1 MAGKRKPGP
10 QCQCQSPDDVADGTS
25 PVASMPPP
33 GSVGGEGG
41 VWRCDARSCP
51 GHSRPE
57 HQCQH
62 RLGLW
67 KQRRGSEQV
76 PGLGARKR
84 ALQDLGG
91 TVLDLAV
98 ALLETREMVA
108 DYPFGDVDPCGCPK
122 IDDAANFGIFKQ
134 NWLMIR
140 SSWAPYA
147 HLGPRDYRTGAALN
161 DDLALD
167 VQVLHASQQH
177 FASQQHSGSNRLWFA
192 GHRNGATGLAKPFTG
207 DIRRYREAV
216 EWIQEQ
222 LNADPRYLTDDTRF
236 WVNVGPI

>member
-1 MAGKRKPGP
+1 MAGSRKPGP
-10 QCQCQSPDDVADGTS
+10 QCQCQSPDDVANGTS
-25 PVASMPPP
+25 PLAPMPLP
-33 GSVGGEGG
+33 GWVGGEGG

-57 HQCQH
+57 HRCGR
-62 RLGLW
+62 RLWPW
-67 KQRRGSEQV
+67 KRRRGSEQV

-84 ALQDLGG
+84 ALQALGG

-122 IDDAANFGIFKQ
+122 TDDAANFGIFKQ

-140 SSWAPYA
+140 LSWEPYA
-147 HLGPRDYRTGAALN
+147 RLGPRDYRTGSALN

-167 VQVLHASQQH
+167 VQVLHASQQRY
-177 FASQQHSGSNRLWFA
+177 GLDGLDGLWFA
-192 GHRNGATGLAKPFTG
+192 GHRNGATGLAKPSTG

-216 EWIQEQ
+216 EWIQDQ
-222 LNADPRYLTDDTRF
+222 LTADPRYLTDDTRF
-236 WVNVGPI
+236 WVNVDPI